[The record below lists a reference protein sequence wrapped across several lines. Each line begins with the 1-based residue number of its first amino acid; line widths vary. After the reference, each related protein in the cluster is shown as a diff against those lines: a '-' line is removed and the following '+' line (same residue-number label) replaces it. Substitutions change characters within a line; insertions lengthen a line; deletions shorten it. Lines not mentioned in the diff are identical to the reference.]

1 MKKIINDA
9 GMWIVFLILF
19 AGVSIFVPNFFSFIN
34 MKGLALS
41 VSMVGM
47 VATTMLFTLAAG
59 HFDLSIESLIA
70 CSGVLAA
77 VVINA
82 TGSVI
87 LGIGSGLLVGL
98 LVGIFNG
105 VVIAKFKI
113 NALITTLATMQIV
126 RGMGYIF
133 SDGKAVGILDEKFF
147 LLGNSQMLGI
157 PTPIWITALCFMVFG
172 FLLNKTIFGRD
183 TLAIGGNQE
192 ASRLAGINVDK
203 RLITIFALQGL
214 MAAFAGIVLASRM
227 TSGQPATSQGFAL
240 EVISACVLGG
250 VSLTGGIGTISGVI
264 VGVLIMGTVQN
275 AMNLL
280 NIEPFYQYVVRGIIL
295 LGAVLLDRYKQKA

>member
-19 AGVSIFVPNFFSFIN
+19 VGVSIFVPNFFSLIN

-82 TGSVI
+82 TGSVM
-87 LGIGSGLLVGL
+87 LGIGAGLLVGL
-98 LVGIFNG
+98 MVGVFNG

-147 LLGNSQMLGI
+147 LLGNSQLMGI

>member
-19 AGVSIFVPNFFSFIN
+19 IGVSIFVPNFFSLIN

-82 TGSVI
+82 TGSVM
-87 LGIGSGLLVGL
+87 LGIGAGLLVGL

-126 RGMGYIF
+126 RGLGYIF

-157 PTPIWITALCFMVFG
+157 PTPIWITALCFMIFG
-172 FLLNKTIFGRD
+172 FLLNKTIYGRD

-250 VSLTGGIGTISGVI
+250 VSLTGGIGSISGVI